1 MIIQKFNR
9 RHLAIYSIISL
20 IGMNS
25 CVGYKLGNNKPTHLQ
40 KVNSVSVPIF
50 KNETLE
56 PRLQTLVTNAT
67 IKAIQQSGTYQV
79 SKQRDSDATL
89 TATIRTISRRQ
100 LRSTRQNVLK
110 TKEIEIS
117 IEVIFALQDN
127 ITGKILDKGTVK
139 GNSSSYL
146 DSNFQ
151 LTKRQAMQLAA
162 DDLAT
167 KISARVGEGF

>member
-1 MIIQKFNR
+1 
-9 RHLAIYSIISL
+9 
-20 IGMNS
+20 MNS

-110 TKEIEIS
+110 TKEIEILENRKRLNS
-117 IEVIFALQDN
+117 AAFSHNVTFEKF
-127 ITGKILDKGTVK
+127 KIGT
-139 GNSSSYL
+139 
-146 DSNFQ
+146 
-151 LTKRQAMQLAA
+151 
-162 DDLAT
+162 
-167 KISARVGEGF
+167 